1 MIMISDELQGMDW
14 MEPIAVPPD
23 GRTEFHFDA
32 KQHALRPFTNV
43 KWNYQFTFSDGST
56 AQSRFFFVRYTDDRF
71 DWQVRES
78 GSLRVNWYAGD
89 AGFGQAALEAAQA
102 GMDSIGRFMSPNMSL
117 PVEFFIYANTEDLQA
132 TLALEREIWVA
143 GHADPALG
151 VVMLTIE
158 PGEEQHIA
166 MQQRIPHELMHV
178 VLYRQTGP
186 GYSNIPA
193 WLREGLAT
201 LVEMYPNADYDRVL
215 AEAAAAN
222 SLIPLEDICAAF
234 PADAGRAFLA
244 YAQSRSFT
252 SYLYKI
258 YGATG
263 LLNLAAAYADGADC
277 ASGTERPLG
286 ASFSSLEAKW
296 RASVLDENS
305 FLPALQNISPYL
317 VLLCLVLTI
326 PLFGVM
332 STFRKRKSE

>member
-1 MIMISDELQGMDW
+1 
-14 MEPIAVPPD
+14 
-23 GRTEFHFDA
+23 
-32 KQHALRPFTNV
+32 
-43 KWNYQFTFSDGST
+43 
-56 AQSRFFFVRYTDDRF
+56 
-71 DWQVRES
+71 
-78 GSLRVNWYAGD
+78 
-89 AGFGQAALEAAQA
+89 
-102 GMDSIGRFMSPNMSL
+102 MSL